1 MADDLKFADFTRG
14 EKAQLV
20 LLHARMAKRGMAG
33 PDVDLSDLQRRVVRI
48 EKQAER
54 RKKNGKK

>member
-1 MADDLKFADFTRG
+1 MADDLHFRDFTGG

-33 PDVDLSDLQRRVVRI
+33 PDVDLSDLQNKVRRI
-48 EKQAER
+48 EQRAER